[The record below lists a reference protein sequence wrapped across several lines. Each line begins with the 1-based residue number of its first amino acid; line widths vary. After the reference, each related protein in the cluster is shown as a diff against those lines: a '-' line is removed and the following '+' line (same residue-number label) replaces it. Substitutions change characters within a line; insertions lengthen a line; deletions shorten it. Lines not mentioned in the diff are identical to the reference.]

1 MRRPATHNSNQ
12 PFTEGQGLKNLIFTC
27 AVAALSLAANQAQA
41 QTLKGSPTSVKKQ
54 YQLAQS
60 YGFNFIQTASE
71 IAPNVESGELHRV
84 SPGRYMELHD
94 VSYPYAVS
102 ETSLFLDRLS
112 RQYHAACG
120 EKLTVTSLLRPV
132 SNQPANAVALSV
144 HPTGMAI
151 DLRIPAKWKC
161 RSWLED
167 TLLSLEKERV
177 LDVTRERHPAHYHVA
192 VYAEQYETRVAAL
205 EAKRRQPATHP
216 QAQATQE
223 VAVSSG
229 AASHQDYI
237 VRKGDSLWEIAAR
250 TGVSV
255 AELRTANE
263 LQGNRIY
270 VGQTLRMPDAANAST
285 LLAANDVITHR
296 VNRGETLWAIANRYG
311 TSVKKLQQVNNT
323 GKVLKVGQVLT
334 IYRG

>member
-1 MRRPATHNSNQ
+1 
-12 PFTEGQGLKNLIFTC
+12 
-27 AVAALSLAANQAQA
+27 LSLTANQAQA
-41 QTLKGSPTSVKKQ
+41 QSLKGSPTSVEKQ

-60 YGFNFIQTASE
+60 YGFNFVKTASE
-71 IAPNVESGELHRV
+71 VAPNVESGELHRV
-84 SPGRYMELHD
+84 SPGRYIELHD

-102 ETSLFLDRLS
+102 ETRLFLDRLS

-144 HPTGMAI
+144 HPTGMAV
-151 DLRIPAKWKC
+151 DLRIPAKSKC

-167 TLLSLEKERV
+167 TLLYLEKERV

-192 VYAEQYETRVAAL
+192 VYAKPYETRVAAL
-205 EAKRRQPATHP
+205 EAKVRQPATLT
-216 QAQATQE
+216 QAQSAPE
-223 VAVSSG
+223 VAVSSSP
-229 AASHQDYI
+229 ASRRDYT
-237 VRKGDSLWEIAAR
+237 VRKGDSLWEIAAK

-255 AELRTANE
+255 AELRTANR
-263 LQGNRIY
+263 LQGNRINA
-270 VGQTLRMPDAANAST
+270 GQTLLIPDTTNAST
-285 LLAANDVITHR
+285 LLAANDVITYR
-296 VNRGETLWAIANRYG
+296 VTRGDTLWTIANRYG

-323 GKVLKVGQVLT
+323 SKFLKVGQVLT

>member
-1 MRRPATHNSNQ
+1 MSHT
-12 PFTEGQGLKNLIFTC
+12 
-27 AVAALSLAANQAQA
+27 ANQAQA
-41 QTLKGSPTSVKKQ
+41 QTLKGSPASVEKQ

-60 YGFNFIQTASE
+60 YGFNFIKTARE
-71 IAPNVESGELHRV
+71 VAPNVESGELHKV
-84 SPGRYMELHD
+84 SPGRYMELHG

-102 ETSLFLDRLS
+102 ETRLFLDRLS
-112 RQYHAACG
+112 QQYHAACG

-132 SNQPANAVALSV
+132 SDQPANAAALSV
-144 HPTGMAI
+144 HPTGMAV

-192 VYAEQYETRVAAL
+192 VYAEPYETRVAAL
-205 EAKRRQPATHP
+205 EAKARQPASHP

-223 VAVSSG
+223 VTVSFG
-229 AASHQDYI
+229 PASHQDYI
-237 VRKGDSLWEIAAR
+237 VRKGDSLWEIAAK

-255 AELRTANE
+255 ADLRTANK

-270 VGQTLRMPDAANAST
+270 VGQTLLIPDSANVST

-311 TSVKKLQQVNNT
+311 TTVKKLQQVNNT

>member
-1 MRRPATHNSNQ
+1 M
-12 PFTEGQGLKNLIFTC
+12 
-27 AVAALSLAANQAQA
+27 SLTANQAQA
-41 QTLKGSPTSVKKQ
+41 QSLKGSPTSVKKQ

-60 YGFNFIQTASE
+60 YGFNFIKTASE
-71 IAPNVESGELHRV
+71 VAPNVEAGELHTV

-94 VSYPYAVS
+94 VSYPYAVA
-102 ETSLFLDRLS
+102 ETRLFLSRLS
-112 RQYHAACG
+112 QQFHAACG

-144 HPTGMAI
+144 HPTGMAV

-177 LDVTRERHPAHYHVA
+177 LDVTRERRPAHYHVA

-205 EAKRRQPATHP
+205 EAKARQPAARTP
-216 QAQATQE
+216 VQATHD
-223 VAVSSG
+223 AGVSSG
-229 AASHQDYI
+229 LASHQDYI
-237 VRKGDSLWEIAAR
+237 VRQGDSLWEIAAK

-255 AELRTANE
+255 AGLRAANK
-263 LQGNRIY
+263 LQGNRII
-270 VGQTLRMPDAANAST
+270 VGQTLLIPDAANAST
-285 LLAANDVITHR
+285 LLAANDVTTHR
-296 VNRGETLWAIANRYG
+296 VNRGDTLWTIANRYG
-311 TSVKKLQQVNNT
+311 TSVKKLQQINNT
-323 GKVLKVGQVLT
+323 GRFLKVGQVLT

>member
-1 MRRPATHNSNQ
+1 
-12 PFTEGQGLKNLIFTC
+12 
-27 AVAALSLAANQAQA
+27 LSLTANQAQA
-41 QTLKGSPTSVKKQ
+41 QSLKGSPTSVKKQ

-60 YGFNFIQTASE
+60 YGFNFIKTARE
-71 IAPNVESGELHRV
+71 VAPNVEAGELHNV

-94 VSYPYAVS
+94 VSYPYAVA
-102 ETSLFLDRLS
+102 ETKLFLGRLS
-112 RQYHAACG
+112 QQYYAACG

-144 HPTGMAI
+144 HPTGMAV

-167 TLLSLEKERV
+167 TLLYLEKERV

-192 VYAEQYETRVAAL
+192 VYAEPYETRVAAL
-205 EAKRRQPATHP
+205 EAKVRQPTTHT
-216 QAQATQE
+216 QAQATPQ
-223 VAVSSG
+223 VTASSG
-229 AASHQDYI
+229 PASDQHYI
-237 VRKGDSLWEIAAR
+237 VRKGDSLWEIAAK

-255 AELRTANE
+255 AELRAANK
-263 LQGNRIY
+263 LQGNRIN
-270 VGQTLRMPDAANAST
+270 VGQTLLIPDAANAST
-285 LLAANDVITHR
+285 LLAANDVTTHR
-296 VNRGETLWAIANRYG
+296 VNRGETLWTIANRYG

-323 GKVLKVGQVLT
+323 GKFLKVGQVLT

>member
-1 MRRPATHNSNQ
+1 
-12 PFTEGQGLKNLIFTC
+12 LKNLIFSF
-27 AVAALSLAANQAQA
+27 AFAALSLTAHHAQA
-41 QTLKGSPTSVKKQ
+41 QTLKGSPASVKKQ

-60 YGFNFIQTASE
+60 YGFNFIQTPSE
-71 IAPNVESGELHRV
+71 VAPSVKSGELHKV
-84 SPGRYMELHD
+84 SPGRHIELHD

-102 ETSLFLDRLS
+102 ETVLFLGRLS
-112 RQYHAACG
+112 QQYHDACG

-132 SNQPANAVALSV
+132 SNQPANSVALSV
-144 HPTGMAI
+144 HPSGMAV
-151 DLRIPAKWKC
+151 DLRVPAKRKC

-205 EAKRRQPATHP
+205 EGKVPQPSTDTRVQP
-216 QAQATQE
+216 MQE
-223 VAVSSG
+223 VAVSSSP
-229 AASHQDYI
+229 ASDQSYV
-237 VRKGDSLWEIAAR
+237 VRKGDSLWEISDR

-255 AELRTANE
+255 AALRTANK
-263 LQGNRIY
+263 LQGSRIE
-270 VGQTLRMPDAANAST
+270 VGQTLLIPDAANASVQ
-285 LLAANDVITHR
+285 LASSDVTTHR
-296 VNRGETLWAIANRYG
+296 VNRGETLWTIAHRYG

-323 GKVLKVGQVLT
+323 GKFLKVGQVLT

>member
-1 MRRPATHNSNQ
+1 MSHT
-12 PFTEGQGLKNLIFTC
+12 
-27 AVAALSLAANQAQA
+27 ANQAQA
-41 QTLKGSPTSVKKQ
+41 QTLKGSPASVEKQ

-60 YGFNFIQTASE
+60 YGFNFIKTASE
-71 IAPNVESGELHRV
+71 IAPSVESGELHRV
-84 SPGRYMELHD
+84 SPGRYMKLHD
-94 VSYPYAVS
+94 VSYPYAVA
-102 ETSLFLDRLS
+102 ETRLFLDRLS
-112 RQYHAACG
+112 QQYHAACG

-132 SNQPANAVALSV
+132 SNQPANAVARSV

-205 EAKRRQPATHP
+205 EAKRRQSTSHG
-216 QAQATQE
+216 QAQPTQQ
-223 VAVSSG
+223 VTVSSG
-229 AASHQDYI
+229 PASHQDYV
-237 VRKGDSLWEIAAR
+237 VRKGDSLWEIAAK

-255 AELRTANE
+255 AALRTANG

-270 VGQTLRMPDAANAST
+270 VGQTLLVPEAANVST
-285 LLAANDVITHR
+285 LLAANDVVTHR
-296 VNRGETLWAIANRYG
+296 VNRGETLWTIANRYG
-311 TSVKKLQQVNNT
+311 TSVEKLQQVNKT
-323 GKVLKVGQVLT
+323 GKFLKVGQVLT